1 MIFVYLKLSNF
12 LFQQDS
18 WKNKFKIKFKNL
30 RRPGRSQKA
39 GLLVPPLPAKKQK
52 NIYIEASPP
61 TASDLAEYEQRV
73 THLIKVYTSKKLSLA
88 YMVSLLELTA
98 KLRRQW
104 IKEELPSVYEVID
117 KFPCLVEPK
126 IVC

>member
-1 MIFVYLKLSNF
+1 MFFKLFNF

-18 WKNKFKIKFKNL
+18 WKKKLKMKFQNL
-30 RRPGRSQKA
+30 RWPERSQKA
-39 GLLVPPLPAKKQK
+39 GLLVPPPPAKKQK
-52 NIYIEASPP
+52 KYDTIEASPP
-61 TASDLAEYEQRV
+61 TASDLAEYEQHV
-73 THLIKVYTSKKLSLA
+73 THLMKVYTSKKLSLA

-98 KLRRQW
+98 KLCRLW
-104 IKEELPSVYEVID
+104 IKEELPSVPEVID

>member
-1 MIFVYLKLSNF
+1 MK
-12 LFQQDS
+12 FQ
-18 WKNKFKIKFKNL
+18 NL
-30 RRPGRSQKA
+30 RRPGRFQKA
-39 GLLVPPLPAKKQK
+39 GLLVPTPPAKKQK
-52 NIYIEASPP
+52 NDTIEASPP
-61 TASDLAEYEQRV
+61 TASDLAEYEQHV
-73 THLIKVYTSKKLSLA
+73 THLIKVYTSKKWYLA

-104 IKEELPSVYEVID
+104 IKEELPSVSEVID

>member
-1 MIFVYLKLSNF
+1 M
-12 LFQQDS
+12 
-18 WKNKFKIKFKNL
+18 KFKNL

-39 GLLVPPLPAKKQK
+39 GLSVPPPPAKKQK
-52 NIYIEASPP
+52 NDYHRSFTP
-61 TASDLAEYEQRV
+61 TASHLAEYEQYV
-73 THLIKVYTSKKLSLA
+73 THLIKVYTSKKWSLA

-104 IKEELPSVYEVID
+104 IKEELPSVSEVID